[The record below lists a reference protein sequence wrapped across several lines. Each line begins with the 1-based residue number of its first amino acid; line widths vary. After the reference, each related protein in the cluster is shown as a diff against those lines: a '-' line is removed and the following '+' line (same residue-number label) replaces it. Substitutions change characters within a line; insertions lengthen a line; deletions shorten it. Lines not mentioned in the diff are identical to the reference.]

1 MLSTSRP
8 TQSLLVPPLH
18 HGSLDTVAPNLAGV
32 STRREKSLPSNNLP
46 TKDTAKSSVTSPQH
60 RLQATGVSPTVRLT
74 RRIYHGSVLRSSLAT
89 V

>member
-32 STRREKSLPSNNLP
+32 STRLPSNNLP